1 MPRFAIRTPYL
12 IAVACLMALVLGVTS
27 IVRMPVDMFPAI
39 NAPVV
44 VVATF
49 YSGMPPE
56 QVEGNITSH
65 LERMFMLTSGIDH
78 IESRSLNGVSIIRV
92 YFQPETNVDT
102 DAAAIANLAVS
113 DLKDLP
119 PGTYPPIVLKSD
131 AASLPACLITLSGD
145 GMSDGNLKDIAQN
158 FVRNQL
164 ASVPGASV
172 PQPFG
177 GPWRQIQFYVDP
189 YNLEARQM
197 SSMDVVRALAASN
210 VVLPSGDVQIGNL
223 DYDVYSN
230 AQFNLKDFSQ
240 YPLRMNGSNPVLMS
254 DVGELKDDHARQYN
268 IVRVNGQ
275 RAVYLAL
282 LKLGGNSNTIAV
294 VNSAKKVVQNLV
306 DVPANLRASVAFDQ
320 SRRVRTAIT
329 TLLHEGGI
337 GLFLTCLMILV
348 FLGSMRATVAVLFSI
363 PLSVL
368 VTFFVLQLGGSSIN
382 TMVLG
387 GLALALS
394 RLIDNSV
401 VVLENIYRH
410 MENGEAPRVAAEQ
423 GGSEVALPVLASTLT
438 TAIVFF
444 PVTLL
449 TGVSKYLFSA
459 MALALVIALSASY
472 IVAMTVVPL
481 FCSRFLTLHGPG
493 AVVSNL
499 AATSTLSGKGIFTA
513 GRFKT
518 SFDAGFERML
528 DRYESLVQQMLQ
540 KPGKVLFAF
549 ALIFAASLLL
559 YQTLGFSYFPQTDE
573 GQFVLNIKAPS
584 GTSLTI
590 TEQEFAHVEALI
602 REVVEP
608 GDLDVIVDNIGV
620 DNGFTA
626 AYTPNAAMHTV
637 FIQVGLKPG
646 HRIGSQ
652 EYIHRVRERL
662 SNDLPELS
670 AYFSTG
676 NLVDTVVNMGS
687 PAPIDIR
694 VSGKNLETD
703 NNIARKIAAK
713 LRHNPLIGD
722 VFIPQ
727 DLDYPSLRI
736 DVDRIHAA
744 KLGLTEKEVLSNVIT
759 SLNSNQMIAPNLWI
773 DPKNS
778 INYFL
783 AVQYPDA
790 QIKTVQDIEAIPLH
804 AEEMAEPTRLGMVAS
819 VHPMLSPT
827 EVDHA
832 QIRRTLD
839 VYVRPATEDLGS
851 AVDLVHQVI
860 AEQQIPTN
868 TSVSVNGSAETMETS
883 FRSFAVGL
891 LLSVVLIYL
900 VLVAQFRSFVDPL
913 IILLALPPGIVGVLW
928 HWP

>member
-1 MPRFAIRTPYL
+1 
-12 IAVACLMALVLGVTS
+12 
-27 IVRMPVDMFPAI
+27 
-39 NAPVV
+39 
-44 VVATF
+44 
-49 YSGMPPE
+49 
-56 QVEGNITSH
+56 
-65 LERMFMLTSGIDH
+65 
-78 IESRSLNGVSIIRV
+78 
-92 YFQPETNVDT
+92 
-102 DAAAIANLAVS
+102 
-113 DLKDLP
+113 
-119 PGTYPPIVLKSD
+119 
-131 AASLPACLITLSGD
+131 
-145 GMSDGNLKDIAQN
+145 
-158 FVRNQL
+158 
-164 ASVPGASV
+164 
-172 PQPFG
+172 
-177 GPWRQIQFYVDP
+177 
-189 YNLEARQM
+189 
-197 SSMDVVRALAASN
+197 
-210 VVLPSGDVQIGNL
+210 
-223 DYDVYSN
+223 
-230 AQFNLKDFSQ
+230 
-240 YPLRMNGSNPVLMS
+240 
-254 DVGELKDDHARQYN
+254 
-268 IVRVNGQ
+268 
-275 RAVYLAL
+275 
-282 LKLGGNSNTIAV
+282 
-294 VNSAKKVVQNLV
+294 
-306 DVPANLRASVAFDQ
+306 
-320 SRRVRTAIT
+320 
-329 TLLHEGGI
+329 
-337 GLFLTCLMILV
+337 
-348 FLGSMRATVAVLFSI
+348 
-363 PLSVL
+363 
-368 VTFFVLQLGGSSIN
+368 
-382 TMVLG
+382 
-387 GLALALS
+387 
-394 RLIDNSV
+394 
-401 VVLENIYRH
+401 
-410 MENGEAPRVAAEQ
+410 
-423 GGSEVALPVLASTLT
+423 
-438 TAIVFF
+438 
-444 PVTLL
+444 
-449 TGVSKYLFSA
+449 
-459 MALALVIALSASY
+459 
-472 IVAMTVVPL
+472 
-481 FCSRFLTLHGPG
+481 
-493 AVVSNL
+493 
-499 AATSTLSGKGIFTA
+499 
-513 GRFKT
+513 
-518 SFDAGFERML
+518 
-528 DRYESLVQQMLQ
+528 
-540 KPGKVLFAF
+540 VLFAF

-626 AYTPNAAMHTV
+626 AYTPNAAMHTG

-913 IILLALPPGIVGVLW
+913 IILLALPPGIVGVLVTLAVTGTTVNVMSLMGVVMLAGVAMSDSILIVEFA
-928 HWP
+928 HRRMSDGLQVNDAVIDACRVRLRPIMMTTFATVIGLLPMALKLGEGSEAYAPLALTLVGGLIASFAFTVFIVPAGFCVVYSSGKEKYS